1 MKEAISRCG
10 NCKGTERE
18 PRVRIEATEGHCRP
32 KLWESRKPS
41 KVEDTEQKKTKRGKN
56 GRKQSS
62 HKDFPWDRHAESR
75 TKWQCPGGASAPKT
89 KQNSFS

>member
-1 MKEAISRCG
+1 MEAARAQ
-10 NCKGTERE
+10 KGSHES
-18 PRVRIEATEGHCRP
+18 
-32 KLWESRKPS
+32 ESRPPRGTVGQSSGKAENQ
-41 KVEDTEQKKTKRGKN
+41 VEDTEQKKTKGGKN